1 MLFFALKRKSCSFLS
16 QTPEYRNLSLTRC
29 LAGRQRVSEQ
39 QVYTG
44 IGQAGKFSTPTND
57 PRRWVSQESGDYVV
71 LMGLVDL
78 LAELDEAME
87 ILNTGERPPVKSEEP
102 SAR

>member
-1 MLFFALKRKSCSFLS
+1 MTNEQLTVLIRSFRKRLSTEISRLRDAL
-16 QTPEYRNLSLTRC
+16 PEGSER
-29 LAGRQRVSEQ
+29 SEQ

-57 PRRWVSQESGDYVV
+57 PHRWVSQESGDYVV

-78 LAELDEAME
+78 LVELDEAME
-87 ILNTGERPPVKSEEP
+87 ILNTGERPPVKSEGLT
-102 SAR
+102 AR